1 MSLIIFFFENQYLEI
16 TKAKYIIQMD
26 VDIQFDV
33 PNHNHN
39 VSFKIPQRKSHS
51 TDNPKLISSDGNG
64 QKYKVHKS
72 KSRTLTGQFRL
83 KLENKLFSFLL

>member
-1 MSLIIFFFENQYLEI
+1 MILLWISLIIFFFENQYLEI

-39 VSFKIPQRKSHS
+39 ASFKMSQDKSNS
-51 TDNPKLISSDGNG
+51 TDNQKLISSGG
-64 QKYKVHKS
+64 YGHRYKVHKT
-72 KSRTLTGQFRL
+72 KSRSLTG
-83 KLENKLFSFLL
+83 

>member
-1 MSLIIFFFENQYLEI
+1 MILWWMSLTVFFFENQYLEI

-33 PNHNHN
+33 PNHNHY
-39 VSFKIPQRKSHS
+39 VSSKIPQHKSHS
-51 TDNPKLISSDGNG
+51 NGNPKLISSDGNG

-72 KSRTLTGQFRL
+72 KSRTLTGQLTL
-83 KLENKLFSFLL
+83 KLENM